1 MMSAEKKYVIAVDIG
16 TTSTK
21 TLLVDR
27 TGSICGEHSIG
38 YGILSELPGRA
49 EQNPNEIYKA
59 VIAGIRNV
67 MAASAIDGNEILCVS
82 FGSAM
87 HSLIAVDAQ
96 FNPLTHSIIWA
107 DSRAVKQAERLK
119 SSPEGHSVYLR
130 SGTPLHPMSPL
141 TKLMWLK
148 ENDPV
153 TFAKAAWFVGI
164 KDFILA
170 KLFGRVVMD
179 YSLASGTG
187 LFNLAE
193 LSWDKEAMRIA
204 GVTVDRLPEPVPTT
218 YRLQG
223 LDASEAKC
231 MGIDVDTPFV
241 VGAADG
247 VLANLGVGAYEPGI
261 FAVTVGTSGAVRTVV
276 PKPITDP
283 RGRLFCY
290 ALTEDAWVVGGAIN
304 NGGILFRWVRDVLAT
319 EEAAEARRQGLDPY
333 DYLAALAERVP
344 AGSDGLLML
353 PMLTGERAPHWN
365 ANARGVFFGLSLTH
379 GKAHMIRSVLEG
391 VVYGL
396 YSVAAAL
403 AEVVGPGKEIR
414 ASGGFARSVFWRQIM
429 TDVWGMPLVVPDVI
443 ESSGLGA
450 AYLGLIAMGEA
461 SDFSGIQ
468 AWIQTGT
475 AHTVNLDNNKVY
487 SQLFPLYEQV
497 YDRLK
502 DSFDDIARF
511 QNGSETG

>member
-1 MMSAEKKYVIAVDIG
+1 MNGSEKKYVVAVDIG

-21 TLLVDR
+21 TLLISR
-27 TGSICGEHSIG
+27 SGTIHGEHSIG
-38 YGILSELPGRA
+38 YNILSEHPGWA
-49 EQNPNEIYKA
+49 EQNPLAIYEA
-59 VIAGIRNV
+59 VIAGIREV
-67 MAASAIDGNEILCVS
+67 IASSSVKADEILCVS
-82 FGSAM
+82 FSSAM

-96 FNPLTHSIIWA
+96 FTPLTQSIIWA
-107 DSRAVKQAERLK
+107 DSRAVLQAERLK
-119 SSPEGHSVYLR
+119 KSPEGHGVYLR

-148 ENDPV
+148 ENQPV
-153 TFAKAAWFVGI
+153 IFAKAAWFLGI
-164 KDFILA
+164 KDYILA
-170 KLFGRVVMD
+170 RLFGRVVMD

-187 LFNLAE
+187 LFNLAA
-193 LSWDKEAMRIA
+193 LTWDEEAVRMA
-204 GVTVDRLPEPVPTT
+204 GISVDRLPEPVPTT
-218 YRLQG
+218 YRLHG
-223 LDASEAKC
+223 LKAVDAEL
-231 MGIDVDTPFV
+231 MGIELNTPFIA
-241 VGAADG
+241 GAADG

-276 PKPITDP
+276 PKPIADTK
-283 RGRLFCY
+283 GRLFCY
-290 ALTEDAWVVGGAIN
+290 ALTENAWVVGGAIN

-333 DYLAALAERVP
+333 DYLAALAEKIP
-344 AGSDGLLML
+344 AGSEGLLML

-379 GKAHMIRSVLEG
+379 SKAHMIRSVLEG

-403 AEVVGPGKEIR
+403 TEVVGPGREIR

-450 AYLGLIAMGEA
+450 AYLGLIAMGEV
-461 SDFSGIQ
+461 SGFSGIQ
-468 AWIQTGT
+468 SWIQTGT
-475 AHTVNLDNNKVY
+475 AHIVDESNNKTY
-487 SQLFPLYEQV
+487 GQLFPLYEQV

-502 DSFDDIARF
+502 VSFDDIARF
-511 QNGSETG
+511 QNGQ

>member
-1 MMSAEKKYVIAVDIG
+1 
-16 TTSTK
+16 
-21 TLLVDR
+21 
-27 TGSICGEHSIG
+27 
-38 YGILSELPGRA
+38 
-49 EQNPNEIYKA
+49 
-59 VIAGIRNV
+59 
-67 MAASAIDGNEILCVS
+67 
-82 FGSAM
+82 
-87 HSLIAVDAQ
+87 
-96 FNPLTHSIIWA
+96 
-107 DSRAVKQAERLK
+107 
-119 SSPEGHSVYLR
+119 
-130 SGTPLHPMSPL
+130 
-141 TKLMWLK
+141 MWLK

-164 KDFILA
+164 KDYILA

-187 LFNLAE
+187 LFNLSE
-193 LSWDKEAMRIA
+193 LTWDKEAIRIA
-204 GVTVDRLPEPVPTT
+204 GVTMDRLPEPVPTT

-223 LDASEAKC
+223 LDASDAKY
-231 MGIDVDTPFV
+231 MGIDANTPFI

-247 VLANLGVGAYEPGI
+247 VLANLGLGAYEPGI
-261 FAVTVGTSGAVRTVV
+261 FAVTIGTSGAVRTVV

-333 DYLAALAERVP
+333 DYLAALAERIP

-403 AEVVGPGKEIR
+403 TEEVGPGREIR
-414 ASGGFARSVFWRQIM
+414 ASGGFARSILWRQIM

-450 AYLGLIAMGEA
+450 AYLGLMAIGEA

-475 AHTVNLDNNKVY
+475 AHIVDLNNNKVY

-502 DSFDDIARF
+502 DSFDDIVRF
-511 QNGSETG
+511 QNGQ

>member
-1 MMSAEKKYVIAVDIG
+1 MQAVEKKYVVAVDIG

-21 TLLVDR
+21 TLLVER
-27 TGSICGEHSIG
+27 SGSIRAEHSIG
-38 YGILSELPGRA
+38 YGIISELPGRA
-49 EQNPNEIYKA
+49 EQNPAEIYEA
-59 VIAGIRNV
+59 VIAGIREV
-67 MAASAIDGNEILCVS
+67 IASSRVQANEILCVS
-82 FGSAM
+82 FSSAM
-87 HSLIAVDAQ
+87 HSLIAIDAQ
-96 FNPLTHSIIWA
+96 FNPLTQSIIWA
-107 DSRAVKQAERLK
+107 DSRAVLQADRLK
-119 SSPEGHSVYLR
+119 KSTEGHEVYLR
-130 SGTPLHPMSPL
+130 TGTPLHPMSPL

-148 ENDPV
+148 ENEFV
-153 TFAKAAWFVGI
+153 IFAKTAWFVGI
-164 KDFILA
+164 KDYILA

-179 YSLASGTG
+179 YSIASGTG
-187 LFNLAE
+187 LFNLAA
-193 LSWDKEAMRIA
+193 LAWDAEAMRIA
-204 GVTVDRLPEPVPTT
+204 GVSADRLPEPVPTT
-218 YRLQG
+218 YRLLG
-223 LDASEAKC
+223 LDASEAKR
-231 MGIDVDTPFV
+231 MGIELDTPFV

-261 FAVTVGTSGAVRTVV
+261 FSVSVGTSGAVRTVV
-276 PKPITDP
+276 SKPIADP
-283 RGRLFCY
+283 KGRLFCY
-290 ALTEDAWVVGGAIN
+290 ALTENAWVVGGAIN

-333 DYLAALAERVP
+333 DYLAALAEKVP
-344 AGSDGLLML
+344 AGSEGLLML

-403 AEVVGPGKEIR
+403 TEVVGPGKEIR
-414 ASGGFARSVFWRQIM
+414 ASGGFARSIFWRQIM

-450 AYLGLIAMGEA
+450 AYLGLIAMGEV
-461 SDFSGIQ
+461 SDFSGVQ

-475 AHTVNLDNNKVY
+475 AHTVDIGNNKVY
-487 SQLFPLYEQV
+487 GQLFPLYEQV

-511 QNGSETG
+511 QNGE

>member
-1 MMSAEKKYVIAVDIG
+1 MQAVEKKYVVAVDIG

-21 TLLVDR
+21 TLLVER
-27 TGSICGEHSIG
+27 SGAIRGEYSIG
-38 YGILSELPGRA
+38 YGILTELPGRA
-49 EQNPNEIYKA
+49 EQNPDEIYEA
-59 VIAGIRNV
+59 VIAGIREV
-67 MAASAIDGNEILCVS
+67 IAYSGVQATEILCVS
-82 FGSAM
+82 FSSAM
-87 HSLIAVDAQ
+87 HSLIAIDGQ
-96 FNPLTHSIIWA
+96 FNPLTQSIIWA
-107 DSRAVKQAERLK
+107 DSRAVLQAERLK
-119 SSPEGHSVYLR
+119 KSAEGHEAYLR
-130 SGTPLHPMSPL
+130 TGTPLHPMSPL

-148 ENDPV
+148 ENNPEI
-153 TFAKAAWFVGI
+153 FANAAWFVGI
-164 KDFILA
+164 KDYILA

-187 LFNLAE
+187 LFNLAA
-193 LSWDKEAMRIA
+193 LAWDVEAMRIA

-223 LDASEAKC
+223 LNAVEAKR
-231 MGIDVDTPFV
+231 MGIDVDIPFV

-261 FAVTVGTSGAVRTVV
+261 FSVSVGTSGAVRTVV
-276 PKPITDP
+276 SKPIADP
-283 RGRLFCY
+283 KGRLFCY
-290 ALTEDAWVVGGAIN
+290 ALTENAWVVGGAIN

-319 EEAAEARRQGLDPY
+319 EEATEARRQGLDPY

-344 AGSDGLLML
+344 AGSEGLLML
-353 PMLTGERAPHWN
+353 PMLTGERAPYYN

-379 GKAHMIRSVLEG
+379 SKAHMIRSVLEG

-403 AEVVGPGKEIR
+403 TEVVGPGKEIR

-429 TDVWGMPLVVPDVI
+429 ADVWGMPLVVPDVI

-450 AYLGLIAMGEA
+450 AYLGLMAMGEV

-475 AHTVNLDNNKVY
+475 AHTVDIANNKVY
-487 SQLFPLYEQV
+487 GQLFPLYEQV

-511 QNGSETG
+511 QNGQ

>member
-1 MMSAEKKYVIAVDIG
+1 MKAAVKQYVIAVDIG

-27 TGSICGEHSIG
+27 TGAIRSEHSIG
-38 YGILSELPGRA
+38 YGIVSVLPGQA
-49 EQNPNEIYKA
+49 EQDPGEIYQA
-59 VIAGIRNV
+59 VIMGIQAV
-67 MAASAIDGNEILCVS
+67 MTSSSIEANEILCVS
-82 FGSAM
+82 FSSAM
-87 HSLIAVDAQ
+87 HCLIAVDAQ
-96 FNPLTHSIIWA
+96 FNPLTQSIIWA
-107 DSRAVKQAERLK
+107 DSRAVQQADRLK
-119 SSPEGHSVYLR
+119 KSPEGYGIYLR

-141 TKLMWLK
+141 TKLMWLS
-148 ENDPV
+148 ETDPS
-153 TFAKAAWFVGI
+153 TFTKAAWFLGI
-164 KDFILA
+164 KDYILA

-187 LFNLAE
+187 LFNLAA
-193 LSWDKEAMRIA
+193 LTWDEEALRIA
-204 GVTVDRLPEPVPTT
+204 GVTADRLPEPVPTT

-223 LDASEAKC
+223 LEASDAKRL
-231 MGIDVDTPFV
+231 GIDVDTPFV

-247 VLANLGVGAYEPGI
+247 VLANLGVGAYEQGV
-261 FAVTVGTSGAVRTVV
+261 FAVTVGTSGAVRAVV
-276 PKPITDP
+276 PEPITDP
-283 RGRLFCY
+283 KGRLFCY
-290 ALTEDAWVVGGAIN
+290 ALTENAWVVGGAIN
-304 NGGILFRWVRDVLAT
+304 NGGILLRWVRDVLAT

-333 DYLAALAERVP
+333 AYLTGLAEQVP

-403 AEVVGPGKEIR
+403 TEVVGPGKEIR

-450 AYLGLIAMGEA
+450 AYLGLMAMGEV

-468 AWIQTGT
+468 AWIQTGS
-475 AHTVNLDNNKVY
+475 AHTVNMENNKVY
-487 SQLFPLYEQV
+487 GQLFPLYEQV

-511 QNGSETG
+511 QNGE

>member
-1 MMSAEKKYVIAVDIG
+1 MQAVEKKYVVAVDIG

-21 TLLVDR
+21 TLLVEQS
-27 TGSICGEHSIG
+27 GSIHAEHSIG
-38 YGILSELPGRA
+38 YGIVSRLPGRA
-49 EQNPNEIYKA
+49 EQNPTEIYEA
-59 VIAGIRNV
+59 VIAGIREV
-67 MAASAIDGNEILCVS
+67 IASSRVLANEILCVS
-82 FGSAM
+82 FSSAM
-87 HSLIAVDAQ
+87 HSLIALDEQ
-96 FNPLTHSIIWA
+96 FTPLTQSIIWA
-107 DSRAVKQAERLK
+107 DNRAVQQADRLK
-119 SSPEGHSVYLR
+119 KSAEGHEVYLR
-130 SGTPLHPMSPL
+130 TGTPLHPMSPL

-148 ENDPV
+148 ENEPV
-153 TFAKAAWFVGI
+153 IFAKAAWFVGI
-164 KDFILA
+164 KDYILA
-170 KLFGRVVMD
+170 MLFGRVVMD
-179 YSLASGTG
+179 YSIASGTG
-187 LFNLAE
+187 LFNLAD
-193 LSWDKEAMRIA
+193 LAWDEGAMRIA
-204 GVTVDRLPEPVPTT
+204 GVTADRLPETVPTT
-218 YRLQG
+218 YKLHG
-223 LDASEAKC
+223 LDVEVASR
-231 MGIDVDTPFV
+231 MGIELETPFV

-261 FAVTVGTSGAVRTVV
+261 FSVSVGTSGAVRTVV
-276 PKPITDP
+276 SKPIADP
-283 RGRLFCY
+283 KGRLFCY
-290 ALTEDAWVVGGAIN
+290 ALTENAWVVGGAIN

-333 DYLAALAERVP
+333 DYLAALAEKVP
-344 AGSDGLLML
+344 AGSEGLLML

-403 AEVVGPGKEIR
+403 TEVVGPGKEIR
-414 ASGGFARSVFWRQIM
+414 ASGGFARSIFWRQIM

-450 AYLGLIAMGEA
+450 AYLGLIAMGEV

-475 AHTVNLDNNKVY
+475 AHTVDIANNKVY
-487 SQLFPLYEQV
+487 GELFPLYEQV

-502 DSFDDIARF
+502 ESFDDIARF
-511 QNGSETG
+511 QNGQ